1 VLEQELF
8 DLLTRTSDAA
18 FAITDLCEIC
28 SWNKGAEQLFGYSAA
43 DAIKQNCQSL
53 LQGRGVLGI
62 QPWGDGSGVRDSA
75 AKHLAIPDFDLEVK
89 TRSGRR
95 IWVNVSTLLF
105 ENSRNHRRLIIHF
118 ARDITVRKK
127 NEELLH
133 KMMHISRQLVSLPDV
148 TIGPI
153 PISPLSEHEKS
164 VLRLFSSGKNAAQ
177 IARTLGIT
185 PQTLRNHLHH
195 INQKLHTHNRL
206 EAVTHAAQ
214 RKLL

>member
-8 DLLTRTSDAA
+8 DLLSQASDAA

-28 SWNKGAEQLFGYSAA
+28 SWNKGAERLFGYSAA
-43 DAIKQNCQSL
+43 DAIQKNCQSL
-53 LQGRGVLGI
+53 LQAHGVLGNR
-62 QPWGDGSGVRDSA
+62 PWSDDSGVKDSA
-75 AKHLAIPDFDLEVK
+75 VKHLAIPDFDLEVK
-89 TRSGRR
+89 IRSGRW

-105 ENSRNHRRLIIHF
+105 ENSRNHRHLIIHF

-127 NEELLH
+127 NEELLQ
-133 KMMHISRQLVSLPDV
+133 KMMQISRQLVSLPDV
-148 TIGPI
+148 VIGPI

-164 VLRLFSSGKNAAQ
+164 ILRLFSSGKNASQ
-177 IARTLGIT
+177 IARSLGIT

-214 RKLL
+214 RNLL

>member
-1 VLEQELF
+1 MLEQELF
-8 DLLTRTSDAA
+8 DLLSRTSDAA

-28 SWNKGAEQLFGYSAA
+28 SWNKGAERLFGYSAA
-43 DAIKQNCQSL
+43 DAINKNCQSL
-53 LQGRGVLGI
+53 LQGRGVLGN
-62 QPWGDGSGVRDSA
+62 QAWNDGSGVRDSA
-75 AKHLAIPDFDLEVK
+75 ARHLDIPDFDLEVK
-89 TRSGRR
+89 VRSGRR

-105 ENSRNHRRLIIHF
+105 ESSRNHRCLIIHF

-133 KMMHISRQLVSLPDV
+133 KMMDISRQLASLPEV
-148 TIGPI
+148 VMGPM

-164 VLRLFSSGKNAAQ
+164 ILRLFSSGKNAAQ
-177 IARTLGIT
+177 IARTFGIT

>member
-1 VLEQELF
+1 VLEHELF

-43 DAIKQNCQSL
+43 DAIKQNCQNL
-53 LQGRGVLGI
+53 LQGRGGLGNRAWDDDSCI
-62 QPWGDGSGVRDSA
+62 RDSA

-118 ARDITVRKK
+118 ARDIIVRKK